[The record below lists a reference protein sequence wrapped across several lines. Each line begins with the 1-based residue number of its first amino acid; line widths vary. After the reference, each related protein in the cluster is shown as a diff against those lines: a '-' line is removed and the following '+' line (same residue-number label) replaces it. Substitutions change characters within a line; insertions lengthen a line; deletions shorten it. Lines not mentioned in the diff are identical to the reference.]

1 MKFRRTKLG
10 TLIELCDERN
20 ISNYFG
26 ENDVR
31 GISTSKVFIKTKAD
45 LEGVKLSSY
54 KVVHLGEFAYVADTS
69 RRGEKIGLA
78 FADQEECIVSSIY
91 TIFKIVDETKL
102 NPLYLFMFFNRPE
115 FDRYSRFNSWG
126 SARETF
132 SWEEMCDIDI
142 ELPSIDVQ
150 NRYAELYNAMLK
162 NQRSYETGIEDL
174 KLSCDACIENLK
186 RTNKSIEIGKYLILS
201 NEKNSDENINIMGIS
216 NSQKFQQ
223 CNSRVDGVDVLKYRI
238 VNPMEFG
245 YSPIHINEGAI
256 ALNMSN
262 SKYAISPIYSCF
274 RTKDEFL
281 LPDYLMLWFQRKEF
295 IRYCWYNAFGSARDT
310 LNWEQLKE
318 LEIPIPSLQIQKCI
332 ANLYRTYVLRKEINE
347 RLKAQIKNLCPI
359 LIKGSIEEGRKE

>member
-150 NRYAELYNAMLK
+150 NKYAELYNAMLK
-162 NQRSYETGIEDL
+162 NQRSYETGLEDL
-174 KLSCDACIENLK
+174 KLSCDAYIENLSK
-186 RTNKSIEIGKYLILS
+186 NNTRESLKKYLFQI
-201 NEKNSDENINIMGIS
+201 KNINKDSKCKKVVGLYGNTFKKLQETRGENVSTYQIIS
-216 NSQKFQQ
+216 N
-223 CNSRVDGVDVLKYRI
+223 NTI
-238 VNPMEFG
+238 VYPPPHFGKIGTIGLYKGDDAIISPMYISFKC
-245 YSPIHINEGAI
+245 INE
-256 ALNMSN
+256 N
-262 SKYAISPIYSCF
+262 
-274 RTKDEFL
+274 TL
-281 LPDYLMLWFQRKEF
+281 LPDYLMMWFLRSEF
-295 IRYCWYNAFGSARDT
+295 IRYGDFAACNSIRDT
-310 LNWEQLKE
+310 FDFSMLCDY
-318 LEIPIPSLQIQKCI
+318 EIPIPSITIQKCI
-332 ANLYRTYVLRKEINE
+332 ANIYCTYVARKEINE
-347 RLKAQIKNLCPI
+347 RLKAQIKDLCPI
-359 LIKGSIEEGRKE
+359 LIKGSVEEARKE